1 MEYSDQDLCD
11 LIYRSRLGKLD
22 ANEQKQLDA
31 WLEYPE
37 NRELYHRIWNREIIL
52 GKMMRMEGYNRTAA
66 WEQVC
71 RKISGKRKIS
81 RKWYVYAAAVVLPL
95 FILGVLFQRFEAT
108 QNQTV
113 ALQGDSIQPGTRNAR
128 IFLASGE
135 VMELKKDTVYHTVT
149 KDGMEIRNVDGFVSF
164 ENRQTPANEHIR
176 YNRVETPRGGE
187 YQVVLPDGTQVW
199 LNAESSLR
207 FPVAFSGN
215 ERRVYMT
222 GEAFFDV
229 THRSGQPFLVE
240 SAGTTIRVLGTK
252 FNVRAYQDLPLTTT
266 LLSGKV
272 QLQDRQQEV
281 TLIPGQ
287 EAVLLSDGSGFQV
300 KPANLEVTMAWL
312 NGVFVF
318 DNKPLEYIMQEVG
331 RWYDVNV
338 FFVNN
343 RLQEERFSIEM
354 PRHESFAE
362 VLRLIEKTGVIHVE
376 VKERTVFI
384 R

>member
-1 MEYSDQDLCD
+1 M
-11 LIYRSRLGKLD
+11 
-22 ANEQKQLDA
+22 
-31 WLEYPE
+31 
-37 NRELYHRIWNREIIL
+37 
-52 GKMMRMEGYNRTAA
+52 
-66 WEQVC
+66 
-71 RKISGKRKIS
+71 
-81 RKWYVYAAAVVLPL
+81 
-95 FILGVLFQRFEAT
+95 
-108 QNQTV
+108 